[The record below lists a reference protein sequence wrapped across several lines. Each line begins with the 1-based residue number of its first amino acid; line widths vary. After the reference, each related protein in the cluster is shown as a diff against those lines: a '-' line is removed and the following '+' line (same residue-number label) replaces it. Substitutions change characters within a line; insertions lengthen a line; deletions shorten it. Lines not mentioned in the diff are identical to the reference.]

1 MKRTLFIP
9 MAALLLGL
17 ALTSAAQTKRDLMQD
32 AHALVFNHTAVS
44 RSVTLLPNGVRTT
57 TTTTDAA
64 LLPIL
69 RKHPRQ
75 MGDLYR
81 EGGMVRGWDPVF
93 RELAYVAD
101 KTSMTVKDIEG
112 GVEVLLTSEDAE
124 VVRLIQA
131 HANKVTDMAK
141 RGVPA
146 MHEATALP
154 AGYTRPEAEQEAKP
168 DAGAVPAE
176 VWDGTLVQY
185 GTMHEAIGKQEDQG
199 RVRLSEVLARPH
211 FFGVAALAKLAGE
224 VTIQDSVA
232 TVTRVGAEGAL
243 VSEETDT
250 GEAEATLLIGASV
263 PAWTEHGLADDVSS
277 EALDQ
282 AIADA
287 ATKAGLDPATPIV
300 FMIAGTFRDVR
311 LHVINGA
318 CPMHARL
325 KQVPIPEASRAFE
338 AALPE
343 IDGMIIGVYAKDA
356 VGRIT
361 HPGTATHMHLIY
373 RDPVGGSS
381 VTGHL
386 EQVSVKGGAVLRLPQ
401 QR

>member
-17 ALTSAAQTKRDLMQD
+17 ALTSAAQTKRDLMHD

-154 AGYTRPEAEQEAKP
+154 PGYARPEAEQEAKP

-185 GTMHEAIGKQEDQG
+185 GSMHEAIGKQEDQG

-232 TVTRVGAEGAL
+232 TVTRVGHRGGVAL
-243 VSEETDT
+243 R
-250 GEAEATLLIGASV
+250 G
-263 PAWTEHGLADDVSS
+263 
-277 EALDQ
+277 
-282 AIADA
+282 
-287 ATKAGLDPATPIV
+287 
-300 FMIAGTFRDVR
+300 
-311 LHVINGA
+311 NG
-318 CPMHARL
+318 C
-325 KQVPIPEASRAFE
+325 
-338 AALPE
+338 
-343 IDGMIIGVYAKDA
+343 G
-356 VGRIT
+356 
-361 HPGTATHMHLIY
+361 
-373 RDPVGGSS
+373 
-381 VTGHL
+381 
-386 EQVSVKGGAVLRLPQ
+386 
-401 QR
+401 